1 MKGKQIKTDLGK
13 GSRRKQIKE
22 DLGKGS
28 ERKNSTIV
36 VSVIVSKATLTIVKT
51 SFL

>member
-1 MKGKQIKTDLGK
+1 MKGKQIKKDLGK
-13 GSRRKQIKE
+13 GSGRKQIKE

-36 VSVIVSKATLTIVKT
+36 VQEA
-51 SFL
+51 